1 MHSTKYIS
9 KLISIFFALT
19 TFITIEAVNAQEVTM
34 GDFSGQWNNTVTSGF
49 AVRTTDRN
57 CLLVS
62 GREVASSLFEAGTNP
77 AVGNGGCAQTYVD
90 YLGNTSSAT
99 SIVGV
104 NSDDGNLN
112 FDGGDII
119 DATQTVSSELILS
132 NGSVGLN
139 FSGVTSYNPLLDI
152 TTPAFKQLTNAAE
165 DELESKFV
173 LNNAYATFGGVSG
186 DTFVDVTAG
195 RYVESLGTTAFMP
208 IGVNVVN
215 AVDLSI
221 LRAPGASIKDAL
233 IPQEMLGVSLGTPSG
248 ISINGY
254 YQLKQHELI
263 LDPAGAFFGSE
274 VAGTGSTG
282 ILKAVNVNE
291 AVAGTTKFYGDANY
305 NVVLTGSDGCDLT
318 SANGGT
324 ASLSDYGTW
333 SGATSAATK
342 LVEYLASVTCT
353 KLADGT
359 ARTALVIGSTDTE
372 TQANTY
378 FNSIAT
384 HMGTMNAGAVGATL
398 QTVASTIEATVIG
411 ATVSGATNHDNLKNN
426 GCKALGCTDADII
439 NGFTL
444 FAANAPD
451 VSERRALINQ
461 NRAADK
467 EARDDGQYGLNLT
480 GYSEMGG
487 GIDWGLYYS
496 NYHSKI
502 PYTQMLVIRG
512 LNSIDMWTALNDNS
526 TANWTSSSLRAS
538 ALQINNNFKYSA
550 EALGYQV
557 LNAVLGAGSTLTTA
571 QKDAYTGFMDTAGA
585 NDAGKQYAI
594 YQIAGKDSAMGA
606 AATSAYAA
614 LQPADRSLYQLYY
627 PEDIQVFGASAST
640 VIDGTAVTAEV
651 AFRPD
656 MPLQISAGDQV
667 TNIFD
672 STGATAM
679 ESQGVYLATIG
690 GIATASSVSAAA
702 AASAGYNDYDT
713 VQWSGMTDC
722 DITSSGVASTVTGYN
737 ECKGHKNLDVWTANA
752 TAVKSFNATHP
763 FTNLTGADGSFLLV
777 ELGMVYVPDM
787 ENTNGVV
794 SSGQFQIGNGYCDGV
809 AGNAATY
816 QNFALFKNGLLG
828 DSYCQADPGASQ
840 SASAYKVRS
849 GWNFNNVN
857 NSPWSV
863 STNVG
868 WDHDFS
874 GNAPSSIGGFV
885 EGKMRLT
892 LGATANKGN
901 VSMSL
906 NYTDQ
911 MGDEKDNTQGDKDY
925 VSYAFSYAF

>member
-19 TFITIEAVNAQEVTM
+19 TFITVEAVNAQEVTM
-34 GDFSGQWNNTVTSGF
+34 GDFSGQWNTKATSGV
-49 AVRTTDRN
+49 AARTTDRN

-62 GREVASSLFEAGTNP
+62 GREVAASTFETAGSNP
-77 AVGNGGCAQTYVD
+77 ALGNGGCAQTYVD
-90 YLGNTSSAT
+90 TLGNTSSAT
-99 SIVGV
+99 SIVAV
-104 NSDDGNLN
+104 NGDDGNLN

-152 TTPAFKQLTNAAE
+152 TTPAFKKLTSAAE

-173 LNNAYATFGGVSG
+173 LNNAYATFGGISG

-215 AVDLSI
+215 AIDLSI

-233 IPQEMLGVSLGTPSG
+233 IPQEMLGISLGTPSG

-254 YQLKQHELI
+254 YQLKQQELI

-282 ILKAVNVNE
+282 ILKAVNNNEVVN
-291 AVAGTTKFYGDANY
+291 GTAKLYGDAYY
-305 NVVLTGSDGCDLT
+305 NFDASGCDLVDG
-318 SANGGT
+318 NG
-324 ASLSDYGTW
+324 A
-333 SGATSAATK
+333 APSAALYGVHAGDGGNVYTYIQNFSCA
-342 LVEYLASVTCT
+342 VE
-353 KLADGT
+353 ADGT
-359 ARTALVIGSTDTE
+359 ARTALVSGSTDTE

-378 FNSIAT
+378 IAAIAT
-384 HMGTMNAGAVGATL
+384 HMGTMDAGTVGTAL
-398 QTVASTIEATVIG
+398 QTTAATIEAVVIN
-411 ATVSGATNHDNLKNN
+411 ATVSGATNHLNLRNN

-451 VSERRALINQ
+451 VSQRRALLNQ
-461 NRAADK
+461 ARAADK
-467 EARDDGQYGLNLT
+467 EASDDGQFGLNLT
-480 GYSEMGG
+480 GYSEMAG

-502 PYTQMLVIRG
+502 PYQQMLVIRG
-512 LNSIDMWTALNDNS
+512 LNSIDIWSSISDNA
-526 TANWTSSSLRAS
+526 TTNWTSSALRAS
-538 ALQINNNFKYSA
+538 ATQINNNFKYSA

-557 LNAVLGAGSTLTTA
+557 LNAVAGATTDA
-571 QKDAYTGFMDTAGA
+571 AKDANSGLMDTAGV

-594 YQIAGKDSAMGA
+594 YAIAGKDAAMGA
-606 AATSAYAA
+606 AAASAYAA
-614 LQPADRSLYQLYY
+614 LQPADRSMYQLYY

-656 MPLQISAGDQV
+656 MPLQISGGDLF

-672 STGATAM
+672 STGATSM

-690 GIATASSVSAAA
+690 GIATAQSVSAAA
-702 AASAGYNDYDT
+702 TASAGYSDYDT
-713 VQWSGMTDC
+713 VQWSGMADC

-752 TAVKSFNATHP
+752 TAVKSFNASHP

-777 ELGMVYVPDM
+777 ELGMVHVPDM

-794 SSGQFQIGNGYCDGV
+794 NSGQFQIGNGYCDGV
-809 AGNAATY
+809 LGNSATY

-828 DSYCQADPGASQ
+828 DKFCQANPGASRT
-840 SASAYKVRS
+840 ASAYKVRS

-863 STNVG
+863 RTNVG

-874 GNAPSSIGGFV
+874 GNAPSSVGGFT
-885 EGKMRLT
+885 EGKMKLT
-892 LGATANKGN
+892 LGATANKGS

-911 MGDEKDNTQGDKDY
+911 MGDERDNTSGDKDY
-925 VSYAFSYAF
+925 VSYSVSYAF

>member
-1 MHSTKYIS
+1 MQSRKSIS
-9 KLISIFFALT
+9 KLISILFALT
-19 TFITIEAVNAQEVTM
+19 TFISIETVNAQEVTM
-34 GDFSGQWNNTVTSGF
+34 GDFSGQWNTKATSGI
-49 AVRTTDRN
+49 AVRTTERN

-62 GREVASSLFEAGTNP
+62 GREVAASVFETAGSNP
-77 AVGNGGCAQTYVD
+77 ALGNGGCAQTYVD
-90 YLGNTSSAT
+90 TLGNTSSAT

-104 NSDDGNLN
+104 NGDDGNLN
-112 FDGGDII
+112 FDDGDAI
-119 DATQTVSSELILS
+119 DATQTISSELILS
-132 NGSVGLN
+132 NGSIGLN
-139 FSGVTSYNPLLDI
+139 FSGVMSYNPLLDI
-152 TTPAFKQLTNAAE
+152 TTPAFKKLTQAAE

-254 YQLKQHELI
+254 YQLKQQELV

-291 AVAGTTKFYGDANY
+291 VVNGTTKLYGDAYYNY
-305 NVVLTGSDGCDLT
+305 STASGGCDLVDGDDAAPT
-318 SANGGT
+318 AELFGAHVAGGGSIYT
-324 ASLSDYGTW
+324 
-333 SGATSAATK
+333 
-342 LVEYLASVTCT
+342 YLLNFSCT
-353 KLADGT
+353 READGT
-359 ARTALVIGSTDTE
+359 ERTALVSGSTDTE

-378 FNSIAT
+378 IGAIAT
-384 HMGTMNAGAVGATL
+384 YMGTMDAGTVGTAL
-398 QTVASTIEATVIG
+398 QDTAAAIEAVVING
-411 ATVSGATNHDNLKNN
+411 TVSGATNHDNLKNN

-444 FAANAPD
+444 FSANAPD
-451 VSERRALINQ
+451 VSQRRALLNQ
-461 NRAADK
+461 ARAADK
-467 EARDDGQYGLNLT
+467 EARDDGQFGLNLT
-480 GYSEMGG
+480 GYSEMAG

-502 PYTQMLVIRG
+502 PYQQMLVIRG
-512 LNSIDMWTALNDNS
+512 LNSVDIWSTISDNS
-526 TANWTSSSLRAS
+526 TTDWTTADLRAD
-538 ALQINNNFKYSA
+538 AAQINNNFKYSA

-557 LNAVLGAGSTLTTA
+557 LNAVSTATTDA
-571 QKDAYTGFMDTAGA
+571 AKDALTGLMDTNGV
-585 NDAGKQYAI
+585 NDAGKQYAV
-594 YQIAGKDSAMGA
+594 YAIAGKDAAMGA
-606 AATSAYAA
+606 AAASAYAA
-614 LQPADRSLYQLYY
+614 LQPADRSMYQLYY

-651 AFRPD
+651 AYRPD
-656 MPLQISAGDQV
+656 MPLQISGGDQF

-672 STGATAM
+672 STGASAM
-679 ESQGVYLATIG
+679 ESQGVYLTIIG
-690 GIATASSVSAAA
+690 GAAAATSVSAAA
-702 AASAGYNDYDT
+702 TASAGYSDYDT
-713 VQWSGMTDC
+713 VQWSGMADC

-752 TAVKSFNATHP
+752 TAVKSFNASHP
-763 FTNLTGADGSFLLV
+763 FTNLTGADGSYLLV
-777 ELGMVYVPDM
+777 ELGMVHVPDM

-794 SSGQFQIGNGYCDGV
+794 NSGQFQIGNGYCDGV
-809 AGNAATY
+809 AGNSATY

-828 DSYCQADPGASQ
+828 DSFCQANPGASKT
-840 SASAYKVRS
+840 ASAYKVRS

-874 GNAPSSIGGFV
+874 GNAPSSVGGFT

-892 LGATANKGN
+892 LGATANKGS
-901 VSMSL
+901 VSMNLS
-906 NYTDQ
+906 YTDQ
-911 MGDEKDNTQGDKDY
+911 MGDEKDNTSGDKDY
-925 VSYAFSYAF
+925 VSYSVSYAF

>member
-1 MHSTKYIS
+1 MQSRKSIS
-9 KLISIFFALT
+9 KLISILFALT
-19 TFITIEAVNAQEVTM
+19 TFISIETVNAQEVTM
-34 GDFSGQWNNTVTSGF
+34 GDFSGQWNTKATSGI
-49 AVRTTDRN
+49 AVRTTQRN

-62 GREVASSLFEAGTNP
+62 GREVAASPFETAGSNP
-77 AVGNGGCAQTYVD
+77 ALGNGGCAQTYVD
-90 YLGNTSSAT
+90 TLGNTSSET

-104 NSDDGNLN
+104 NGDDGNLN
-112 FDGGDII
+112 FDDGDAI
-119 DATQTVSSELILS
+119 DATQTISSELILS
-132 NGSVGLN
+132 NGSIGLN

-152 TTPAFKQLTNAAE
+152 TTPAFKKLTQAAE

-254 YQLKQHELI
+254 YQLKQQELV

-291 AVAGTTKFYGDANY
+291 VVNGTTKLYGDAYYNY
-305 NVVLTGSDGCDLT
+305 STASGGCDLVDGDDAAPT
-318 SANGGT
+318 AELFGAHVAGGGSIYT
-324 ASLSDYGTW
+324 
-333 SGATSAATK
+333 
-342 LVEYLASVTCT
+342 YLLNFSCT
-353 KLADGT
+353 READGT
-359 ARTALVIGSTDTE
+359 ERTALVSGSTDTE

-378 FNSIAT
+378 IGAIAT
-384 HMGTMNAGAVGATL
+384 HMGTMDAGTVGTAL
-398 QTVASTIEATVIG
+398 QDTAAAIEAVVING
-411 ATVSGATNHDNLKNN
+411 TVSGATNHDNLKNN
-426 GCKALGCTDADII
+426 GCKAYGCTDADII

-444 FAANAPD
+444 FSANAPD
-451 VSERRALINQ
+451 VSQRRALLNQ
-461 NRAADK
+461 ARAADK
-467 EARDDGQYGLNLT
+467 EARDDGQFGLNLT
-480 GYSEMGG
+480 GYSEMAG

-502 PYTQMLVIRG
+502 PYQQMLVIRG
-512 LNSIDMWTALNDNS
+512 LNSVDIWSTISDNS
-526 TANWTSSSLRAS
+526 TTDWTTADLRAD
-538 ALQINNNFKYSA
+538 AAQINNNFKYSA

-557 LNAVLGAGSTLTTA
+557 LNAVATATTDA
-571 QKDAYTGFMDTAGA
+571 AKDALTGLMDTNGV
-585 NDAGKQYAI
+585 NDAGKAFAVYA
-594 YQIAGKDSAMGA
+594 IAGKDAAMGA
-606 AATSAYAA
+606 AAASAYAA
-614 LQPADRSLYQLYY
+614 LQPADRSMYQLYY

-651 AFRPD
+651 AYRPD
-656 MPLQISAGDQV
+656 MPLQISGGDQF

-672 STGATAM
+672 STGASAM
-679 ESQGVYLATIG
+679 ESQGVYLTIIG
-690 GIATASSVSAAA
+690 GAAAATSVSAAA
-702 AASAGYNDYDT
+702 TASAGYSDYDT
-713 VQWSGMTDC
+713 VQWSGMADC

-752 TAVKSFNATHP
+752 TAVKSFNASHP
-763 FTNLTGADGSFLLV
+763 FTNLTGADGSYLLV
-777 ELGMVYVPDM
+777 ELGMVHVPDM

-794 SSGQFQIGNGYCDGV
+794 NSGQFQIGNGYCDGV
-809 AGNAATY
+809 AGNSATY

-828 DSYCQADPGASQ
+828 DSFCQANPGASKT
-840 SASAYKVRS
+840 ASAYKVRS

-874 GNAPSSIGGFV
+874 GNAPSSVGGFT

-892 LGATANKGN
+892 LGATANKGS
-901 VSMSL
+901 VSMNLS
-906 NYTDQ
+906 YTDQ
-911 MGDEKDNTQGDKDY
+911 MGDEKDNTSGDKDY
-925 VSYAFSYAF
+925 VSYSVSYAF

>member
-34 GDFSGQWNNTVTSGF
+34 GDFSGQWNNTVTSGV

-90 YLGNTSSAT
+90 HLGNTSSAT

-104 NSDDGNLN
+104 NGDDGNLN

-282 ILKAVNVNE
+282 VLKAVNANE
-291 AVAGTTKFYGDANY
+291 AVAGTTKFYGDASY
-305 NVVLTGSDGCDLT
+305 NVATTGSGACDLVD
-318 SANGGT
+318 AN
-324 ASLSDYGTW
+324 
-333 SGATSAATK
+333 SAAPSLARYGAHVVGGGNIAT
-342 LVEYLASVTCT
+342 YLANFSCT
-353 KLADGT
+353 READGT

-384 HMGTMNAGAVGATL
+384 HMGTMTAGTVGATM
-398 QTVASTIEATVIG
+398 QTVASQIEAATIE

-451 VSERRALINQ
+451 VSLRRALLNI

-467 EARDDGQYGLNLT
+467 EARDDGQFGLNLT

-502 PYTQMLVIRG
+502 PYTQMLAIRG
-512 LNSIDMWTALNDNS
+512 LNSIDMWTAISDNS
-526 TANWTSSSLRAS
+526 SADWTSAALRTTA
-538 ALQINNNFKYSA
+538 AQINTNFKYSA

-557 LNAVLGAGSTLTTA
+557 LNAVLSATTDA
-571 QKDAYTGFMDTAGA
+571 AKDAYSGLMDTAGM
-585 NDAGKQYAI
+585 NDAGKAYAV
-594 YQIAGKDSAMGA
+594 YAMAGKDAAMGA
-606 AATSAYAA
+606 AAASAYAA
-614 LQPADRSLYQLYY
+614 LQPTDRSLYQLYY

-656 MPLQISAGDQV
+656 MPLQISAGDQIS
-667 TNIFD
+667 NIFD
-672 STGATAM
+672 STGGTSM
-679 ESQGVYLATIG
+679 EAQGVYLATIG
-690 GIATASSVSAAA
+690 TVGAE
-702 AASAGYNDYDT
+702 ASAGFSDYDT

-777 ELGMVYVPDM
+777 ELGMVHVPSM

-794 SSGQFQIGNGYCDGV
+794 NSGQFQIGNGYCDGV
-809 AGNAATY
+809 AGNSATY

-828 DSYCQADPGASQ
+828 DSYCQANPGASKT
-840 SASAYKVRS
+840 ASAYKVRS
-849 GWNFNNVN
+849 GWNFNNFN

-863 STNVG
+863 RTSVG

-892 LGATANKGN
+892 LGATANKGSM
-901 VSMSL
+901 SMSL

-911 MGDEKDNTQGDKDY
+911 MGDEKDNSQGDKDY
-925 VSYAFSYAF
+925 VSYSVSYAF

>member
-1 MHSTKYIS
+1 MQSRKSIS
-9 KLISIFFALT
+9 KLISILFALT
-19 TFITIEAVNAQEVTM
+19 TFISIETVNAQEVTM
-34 GDFSGQWNNTVTSGF
+34 GDFSGQWNTKATSGI
-49 AVRTTDRN
+49 AVRTTQRN

-62 GREVASSLFEAGTNP
+62 GREVAASPFETAGSNP
-77 AVGNGGCAQTYVD
+77 ALGNGGCAQTYVD
-90 YLGNTSSAT
+90 TLGNTSSAT

-104 NSDDGNLN
+104 NGDDGNLN
-112 FDGGDII
+112 FDDGDAI
-119 DATQTVSSELILS
+119 DATQTISSELILS
-132 NGSVGLN
+132 NGSIGLN

-152 TTPAFKQLTNAAE
+152 TTPAFKKLTQAAE

-254 YQLKQHELI
+254 YQLKQQELV

-291 AVAGTTKFYGDANY
+291 VVNGTTKLYGDAYYNY
-305 NVVLTGSDGCDLT
+305 STASGGCDLVDGDDAAPT
-318 SANGGT
+318 AELFGAHVAGGGSIYT
-324 ASLSDYGTW
+324 
-333 SGATSAATK
+333 
-342 LVEYLASVTCT
+342 YLLNFSCT
-353 KLADGT
+353 READGT
-359 ARTALVIGSTDTE
+359 ERTALVSGSTDTE

-378 FNSIAT
+378 IGAIAT
-384 HMGTMNAGAVGATL
+384 HMGTMDAGTVGTAL
-398 QTVASTIEATVIG
+398 QDTAAAIEAVVING
-411 ATVSGATNHDNLKNN
+411 TVSGATNHDNLKNN
-426 GCKALGCTDADII
+426 GCKAYGCTDADII

-444 FAANAPD
+444 FSANAPD
-451 VSERRALINQ
+451 VSQRRALLNQ
-461 NRAADK
+461 ARAADK
-467 EARDDGQYGLNLT
+467 EARDDGQFGLNLT
-480 GYSEMGG
+480 GYSEMAG

-502 PYTQMLVIRG
+502 PYQQMLVIRG
-512 LNSIDMWTALNDNS
+512 LNSVDIWSTISDNS
-526 TANWTSSSLRAS
+526 TTDWTTADLRAD
-538 ALQINNNFKYSA
+538 AAQINNNFKYSA

-557 LNAVLGAGSTLTTA
+557 LNAVATATTDA
-571 QKDAYTGFMDTAGA
+571 AKDALTGLMDTNGV
-585 NDAGKQYAI
+585 NDAGKAFAVYA
-594 YQIAGKDSAMGA
+594 IAGKDAAMGA
-606 AATSAYAA
+606 AAASAYAA
-614 LQPADRSLYQLYY
+614 LQPADRSMYQLYY

-651 AFRPD
+651 AYRPD
-656 MPLQISAGDQV
+656 MPLQISGGDQF

-672 STGATAM
+672 STGASAM
-679 ESQGVYLATIG
+679 ESQGVYLTIIG
-690 GIATASSVSAAA
+690 GAAAATSVSAAA
-702 AASAGYNDYDT
+702 TASAGYSDYDT
-713 VQWSGMTDC
+713 VQWSGMADC

-752 TAVKSFNATHP
+752 TAVKSFNASHP
-763 FTNLTGADGSFLLV
+763 FTNLTGADGSYLLV
-777 ELGMVYVPDM
+777 ELGMVHVPDM

-794 SSGQFQIGNGYCDGV
+794 NSGQFQIGNGYCDGV
-809 AGNAATY
+809 AGNSATY

-828 DSYCQADPGASQ
+828 DSFCQANPGASKT
-840 SASAYKVRS
+840 ASAYKVRS

-874 GNAPSSIGGFV
+874 GNAPSSVGGFT

-892 LGATANKGN
+892 LGATANKGS
-901 VSMSL
+901 VSMNLS
-906 NYTDQ
+906 YTDQ
-911 MGDEKDNTQGDKDY
+911 MGDEKDNTSGDKDY
-925 VSYAFSYAF
+925 VSYSVSYAF

>member
-1 MHSTKYIS
+1 MQSRKSIS
-9 KLISIFFALT
+9 KLISILFALT
-19 TFITIEAVNAQEVTM
+19 TFISIETVNAQEVTM
-34 GDFSGQWNNTVTSGF
+34 GDFSGQWNTKATSGI
-49 AVRTTDRN
+49 AVRTTERN

-62 GREVASSLFEAGTNP
+62 GREVAASVFETAGSNP
-77 AVGNGGCAQTYVD
+77 ALGNGGCAQTYVD
-90 YLGNTSSAT
+90 TLGNTSSAT

-104 NSDDGNLN
+104 NGDDGNLN
-112 FDGGDII
+112 FDDGDAI
-119 DATQTVSSELILS
+119 DATQTISSELILS
-132 NGSVGLN
+132 NGSIGLN

-152 TTPAFKQLTNAAE
+152 TTPAFKKLTQDAE

-254 YQLKQHELI
+254 YQLRQQELV

-291 AVAGTTKFYGDANY
+291 VVNGTTKLYGDAYY
-305 NVVLTGSDGCDLT
+305 NVVLSGADSCDLT
-318 SANGGT
+318 SITGST
-324 ASLSDYGTW
+324 ASQADYGGW
-333 SGATSAATK
+333 GGASSAATK
-342 LVEYLASVTCT
+342 LPEYLASLSCS
-353 KLADGT
+353 KKSDGTT
-359 ARTALVIGSTDTE
+359 ARTALVSGSTDTE

-378 FNSIAT
+378 IGAIAT
-384 HMGTMNAGAVGATL
+384 HMASMDAGTVGATL
-398 QTVASTIEATVIG
+398 QTVASNIEA
-411 ATVSGATNHDNLKNN
+411 ATIQGTIAGATNHDNLKNN

-444 FAANAPD
+444 FSANAPD
-451 VSERRALINQ
+451 VSQRRALLNQ
-461 NRAADK
+461 ARAADK
-467 EARDDGQYGLNLT
+467 EARDDGQFGLNLT
-480 GYSEMGG
+480 GYSEMAG

-502 PYTQMLVIRG
+502 PYQQMLVIRG
-512 LNSIDMWTALNDNS
+512 LNSVDIWSSISDND
-526 TANWTSSSLRAS
+526 TTNWTSESLRAS
-538 ALQINNNFKYSA
+538 AAQINNNFKYSA

-557 LNAVLGAGSTLTTA
+557 LNAVSTATTDA
-571 QKDAYTGFMDTAGA
+571 AKDALTGLMDTNGV
-585 NDAGKQYAI
+585 NDAGKQYAV
-594 YQIAGKDSAMGA
+594 YAIAGKDTAMGA
-606 AATSAYAA
+606 AAASAYSA
-614 LQPADRSLYQLYY
+614 LQPADRSMYQLYY

-651 AFRPD
+651 AYRPD
-656 MPLQISAGDQV
+656 MPLQISGGDQF

-672 STGATAM
+672 STGASAM

-690 GIATASSVSAAA
+690 VVGAS
-702 AASAGYNDYDT
+702 ASAGYYDYDT
-713 VQWSGMTDC
+713 VQWSGMVDC

-752 TAVKSFNATHP
+752 TAVKSFNASHP
-763 FTNLTGADGSFLLV
+763 FTNLTGADGSYLLV
-777 ELGMVYVPDM
+777 ELGMVHVPDM

-794 SSGQFQIGNGYCDGV
+794 NSGQFQIGNGYCDGV
-809 AGNAATY
+809 AGNSATY
-816 QNFALFKNGLLG
+816 QSFALFKNGLLG
-828 DSYCQADPGASQ
+828 DSFCQANPGASKT
-840 SASAYKVRS
+840 ASAYKVRS

-874 GNAPSSIGGFV
+874 GNAPSSVGGFT
-885 EGKMRLT
+885 EGRMKLT
-892 LGATANKGN
+892 LGATANKGS

-911 MGDEKDNTQGDKDY
+911 MGDEKDNTSGDKDY
-925 VSYAFSYAF
+925 VSYSVSYAF

>member
-1 MHSTKYIS
+1 MQSRKSIS
-9 KLISIFFALT
+9 KLISILFALT
-19 TFITIEAVNAQEVTM
+19 TFISIETVNAQEVTM
-34 GDFSGQWNNTVTSGF
+34 GDFSGQWNTKATSGI
-49 AVRTTDRN
+49 AVRTTQRN

-62 GREVASSLFEAGTNP
+62 GREVAASPFEAAGSNP
-77 AVGNGGCAQTYVD
+77 ALGNGGCAQTYVD
-90 YLGNTSSAT
+90 TLGNTSSAT

-104 NSDDGNLN
+104 NGDDGNLN
-112 FDGGDII
+112 FDDGDAI
-119 DATQTVSSELILS
+119 DATQTISSELILS
-132 NGSVGLN
+132 NGSIGLN

-152 TTPAFKQLTNAAE
+152 TTPAFKKLTQAAE

-254 YQLKQHELI
+254 YQLKQQELV

-291 AVAGTTKFYGDANY
+291 VVNGTTKLYGDAYYNY
-305 NVVLTGSDGCDLT
+305 STASGGCDLVDGDDAAPT
-318 SANGGT
+318 AELFGAHVAGGGSIYT
-324 ASLSDYGTW
+324 
-333 SGATSAATK
+333 
-342 LVEYLASVTCT
+342 YLLNFSCT
-353 KLADGT
+353 READGT
-359 ARTALVIGSTDTE
+359 ARTALVSGSTDTE

-378 FNSIAT
+378 IGAIAT
-384 HMGTMNAGAVGATL
+384 HMGTMDAGTVGATL
-398 QTVASTIEATVIG
+398 QTVASNIEAGVIN
-411 ATVSGATNHDNLKNN
+411 ATVSGASNHDNLKNN
-426 GCKALGCTDADII
+426 GCKAYGCTDADII

-444 FAANAPD
+444 FSANAPD
-451 VSERRALINQ
+451 VSQRRALLNQ
-461 NRAADK
+461 ARAADK
-467 EARDDGQYGLNLT
+467 EARDDGQFGLNLT
-480 GYSEMGG
+480 GYSEMAG

-502 PYTQMLVIRG
+502 PYQQMLVIRG
-512 LNSIDMWTALNDNS
+512 LNSVDIWSTISDNS
-526 TANWTSSSLRAS
+526 TTDWTTADLRAD
-538 ALQINNNFKYSA
+538 AAQINNNFKYSA

-557 LNAVLGAGSTLTTA
+557 LNAVATATTDA
-571 QKDAYTGFMDTAGA
+571 AKDALTGLMDTNGV
-585 NDAGKQYAI
+585 NDAGKAFAVYA
-594 YQIAGKDSAMGA
+594 IAGKDAAMGA
-606 AATSAYAA
+606 AAASAYAA
-614 LQPADRSLYQLYY
+614 LQPADRSKYQLYY

-651 AFRPD
+651 AYRPD
-656 MPLQISAGDQV
+656 MPLQISGGDQF

-672 STGATAM
+672 STGASAM
-679 ESQGVYLATIG
+679 ESQGVYLTIIG
-690 GIATASSVSAAA
+690 GAAAATSVSAAA
-702 AASAGYNDYDT
+702 AASAGYSDYDT

-752 TAVKSFNATHP
+752 TAVKSFNASHP
-763 FTNLTGADGSFLLV
+763 FTNLTGADGSYLLV
-777 ELGMVYVPDM
+777 ELGMVHVPDM

-794 SSGQFQIGNGYCDGV
+794 NSGQFQIGNGYCDGV
-809 AGNAATY
+809 AGNSATY

-828 DSYCQADPGASQ
+828 DSFCEANPGASKT
-840 SASAYKVRS
+840 ASAYKVRS

-874 GNAPSSIGGFV
+874 GNAPSSVGGFT

-892 LGATANKGN
+892 LGATANKGS
-901 VSMSL
+901 VSMNLS
-906 NYTDQ
+906 YTDQ
-911 MGDEKDNTQGDKDY
+911 MGDEKDNTSGDKDY
-925 VSYAFSYAF
+925 VSYSVSYAF

>member
-1 MHSTKYIS
+1 MQSRKSIS
-9 KLISIFFALT
+9 KLISILFALT
-19 TFITIEAVNAQEVTM
+19 TFISIETVNAQEVTM
-34 GDFSGQWNNTVTSGF
+34 GDFSGQWNTKATSGI
-49 AVRTTDRN
+49 AVRTTERN

-62 GREVASSLFEAGTNP
+62 GREVAASVFETAGSNP
-77 AVGNGGCAQTYVD
+77 ALGNGGCAQTYVD
-90 YLGNTSSAT
+90 TLGNTSSAT

-104 NSDDGNLN
+104 NGDDGNLN
-112 FDGGDII
+112 FDDGDAI
-119 DATQTVSSELILS
+119 DATQTISSELILS
-132 NGSVGLN
+132 NGSIGLN

-152 TTPAFKQLTNAAE
+152 TTPAFKKLTQAAE

-254 YQLKQHELI
+254 YQLKQQELV

-291 AVAGTTKFYGDANY
+291 VVNGTTKLYGDAYY
-305 NVVLTGSDGCDLT
+305 NVVLSGSDSCDLT
-318 SANGGT
+318 AITGNAVTQADFGG
-324 ASLSDYGTW
+324 W
-333 SGATSAATK
+333 SGASSAATK
-342 LVEYLASVTCT
+342 LPEYLASVTCT

-359 ARTALVIGSTDTE
+359 ARTALVSGSTDTE

-378 FNSIAT
+378 IGAIAT
-384 HMGTMNAGAVGATL
+384 YMGTMDAGTVGATL
-398 QTVASTIEATVIG
+398 QTVASNIEAVVING
-411 ATVSGATNHDNLKNN
+411 TVSGATNHDNLKNN
-426 GCKALGCTDADII
+426 GCKAYGCTDADII

-444 FAANAPD
+444 FSANAPD
-451 VSERRALINQ
+451 VSQRRALLNQ
-461 NRAADK
+461 ARAADK
-467 EARDDGQYGLNLT
+467 EARDDGQFGLNLT
-480 GYSEMGG
+480 GYSEMAG

-502 PYTQMLVIRG
+502 PYQQMLVIRG
-512 LNSIDMWTALNDNS
+512 LNSVDIWSSISDNS
-526 TANWTSSSLRAS
+526 TTNWTTADLRAD
-538 ALQINNNFKYSA
+538 AAQINNNFKYSA

-557 LNAVLGAGSTLTTA
+557 LNAVLGASTDA
-571 QKDAYTGFMDTAGA
+571 AKDSYTGFMDTAGV
-585 NDAGKQYAI
+585 NDAAKQYAI
-594 YQIAGKDSAMGA
+594 YAIAGKDAAMGA
-606 AATSAYAA
+606 AAASAYAA
-614 LQPADRSLYQLYY
+614 LQPADRSKYQLYY

-651 AFRPD
+651 AYRPD
-656 MPLQISAGDQV
+656 MPLQISGGDQF

-672 STGATAM
+672 STGASAM
-679 ESQGVYLATIG
+679 ESQGVYLTIIG
-690 GIATASSVSAAA
+690 GAAAATSVSAAA
-702 AASAGYNDYDT
+702 TASAGYSDYDT
-713 VQWSGMTDC
+713 VQWSGMADC

-752 TAVKSFNATHP
+752 TAVKSFNASHP
-763 FTNLTGADGSFLLV
+763 FTNLTGADGSYLLV
-777 ELGMVYVPDM
+777 ELGMVHVPDM

-794 SSGQFQIGNGYCDGV
+794 NSGQFQIGNGYCDGV
-809 AGNAATY
+809 AGNSATY

-828 DSYCQADPGASQ
+828 DSFCQANPGASKT
-840 SASAYKVRS
+840 ASAYKVRS

-874 GNAPSSIGGFV
+874 GNAPSSVGGFT

-892 LGATANKGN
+892 LGATANKGS
-901 VSMSL
+901 VSMNLS
-906 NYTDQ
+906 YTDQ
-911 MGDEKDNTQGDKDY
+911 MGDEKDNTSGDKDY
-925 VSYAFSYAF
+925 VSYSVSYAF